1 MRKSISLHASVPR
14 NGSLSISTSTTHKWS
29 CMYNYTYNEIGMK
42 YLSKGTNQMS
52 INDTH
57 VHIAELGIWIS
68 KTADGILCMYDKK
81 MITRKRNQMIKS
93 NPADV
98 AKIDAAI
105 AAAKTAAES
114 VVYMMT
120 ESGEMVPIATK

>member
-1 MRKSISLHASVPR
+1 
-14 NGSLSISTSTTHKWS
+14 
-29 CMYNYTYNEIGMK
+29 
-42 YLSKGTNQMS
+42 MS

-57 VHIAELGIWIS
+57 IHIAELGIWIS
-68 KTADGILCMYDKK
+68 KPADGILSTYDKK

-120 ESGEMVPIATK
+120 ESGQMVPIATK

>member
-1 MRKSISLHASVPR
+1 
-14 NGSLSISTSTTHKWS
+14 
-29 CMYNYTYNEIGMK
+29 
-42 YLSKGTNQMS
+42 MS

-57 VHIAELGIWIS
+57 VHIAELGIWIN
-68 KTADGILCMYDKK
+68 KTADGILCTYDKK

-105 AAAKTAAES
+105 AAAKIAAVATKIDAAAAKTAAES

-120 ESGEMVPIATK
+120 ESGQMVPIATK

>member
-1 MRKSISLHASVPR
+1 
-14 NGSLSISTSTTHKWS
+14 
-29 CMYNYTYNEIGMK
+29 
-42 YLSKGTNQMS
+42 MS

-57 VHIAELGIWIS
+57 VHIAELGIWITKS
-68 KTADGILCMYDKK
+68 ADGILSTYDKK

-105 AAAKTAAES
+105 AAAKNAAAVGTKIDAAAAKTAAES

-120 ESGEMVPIATK
+120 ESGQMVPIATK

>member
-1 MRKSISLHASVPR
+1 
-14 NGSLSISTSTTHKWS
+14 
-29 CMYNYTYNEIGMK
+29 MK

-105 AAAKTAAES
+105 AAAKIAAVAGTKIDAAAAKTAAES

>member
-1 MRKSISLHASVPR
+1 
-14 NGSLSISTSTTHKWS
+14 
-29 CMYNYTYNEIGMK
+29 
-42 YLSKGTNQMS
+42 MS

-68 KTADGILCMYDKK
+68 KPADGILSTYDKK

-105 AAAKTAAES
+105 AAAKTAA
-114 VVYMMT
+114 VAGRVDHAKPT
-120 ESGEMVPIATK
+120 EEQVDHLAMAAAAYRDWLSKQ

>member
-1 MRKSISLHASVPR
+1 
-14 NGSLSISTSTTHKWS
+14 
-29 CMYNYTYNEIGMK
+29 
-42 YLSKGTNQMS
+42 MS

-68 KTADGILCMYDKK
+68 KPADGILSTYDKK
-81 MITRKRNQMIKS
+81 MITRKRNQLIKS
-93 NPADV
+93 NPSDV

-105 AAAKTAAES
+105 AVAKIAAVAGTKIDAAAAKTAVES

-120 ESGEMVPIATK
+120 ESGEMVPATVR

>member
-1 MRKSISLHASVPR
+1 
-14 NGSLSISTSTTHKWS
+14 
-29 CMYNYTYNEIGMK
+29 
-42 YLSKGTNQMS
+42 MS

-68 KTADGILCMYDKK
+68 KPADGILSTYDKK
-81 MITRKRNQMIKS
+81 MITRKRNQLIKS

-105 AAAKTAAES
+105 AAAKTAAVAGTKIDAAAAKIVAES

-120 ESGEMVPIATK
+120 ESGEMVPATVR

>member
-1 MRKSISLHASVPR
+1 
-14 NGSLSISTSTTHKWS
+14 
-29 CMYNYTYNEIGMK
+29 
-42 YLSKGTNQMS
+42 MS
-52 INDTH
+52 INNTH

-68 KTADGILCMYDKK
+68 KPADGILSTYDKK

-105 AAAKTAAES
+105 AAAKTAAVATKIDAAAAKTAAES

-120 ESGEMVPIATK
+120 ESGQMVPIATK

>member
-1 MRKSISLHASVPR
+1 
-14 NGSLSISTSTTHKWS
+14 
-29 CMYNYTYNEIGMK
+29 
-42 YLSKGTNQMS
+42 MS

-68 KTADGILCMYDKK
+68 KPADGILSKYDKK

-93 NPADV
+93 NADV

-105 AAAKTAAES
+105 AAAKTAAVAGTKIDAAAAAKTAAES

-120 ESGEMVPIATK
+120 ESGQMVPITTK

>member
-1 MRKSISLHASVPR
+1 
-14 NGSLSISTSTTHKWS
+14 
-29 CMYNYTYNEIGMK
+29 
-42 YLSKGTNQMS
+42 MS
-52 INDTH
+52 INDH
-57 VHIAELGIWIS
+57 YVHIAELGIWIN
-68 KTADGILCMYDKK
+68 KTADGILTTYDKK

-105 AAAKTAAES
+105 AAAKTAAAAGTKIDAAAAAAAKTAAES

-120 ESGEMVPIATK
+120 ESGQMVPIATK

>member
-1 MRKSISLHASVPR
+1 
-14 NGSLSISTSTTHKWS
+14 
-29 CMYNYTYNEIGMK
+29 MK
-42 YLSKGTNQMS
+42 YLSKGVNQMS
-52 INDTH
+52 ICNTH

-68 KTADGILCMYDKK
+68 KPADGILSTYDKK

-93 NPADV
+93 NPADA

-105 AAAKTAAES
+105 AAAKTAAAATKIDGAAAKTAAES

-120 ESGEMVPIATK
+120 ESGQMVPIVTK

>member
-1 MRKSISLHASVPR
+1 
-14 NGSLSISTSTTHKWS
+14 
-29 CMYNYTYNEIGMK
+29 MK

-52 INDTH
+52 INNTH

-68 KTADGILCMYDKK
+68 KPADGILSTYDKK

-105 AAAKTAAES
+105 AAAKIAAVGTKIDAAAAKTAAES

-120 ESGEMVPIATK
+120 ESGQMVPIATK

>member
-1 MRKSISLHASVPR
+1 
-14 NGSLSISTSTTHKWS
+14 
-29 CMYNYTYNEIGMK
+29 MK

-52 INDTH
+52 INNTH

-68 KTADGILCMYDKK
+68 KPADGILSTYDKK

-105 AAAKTAAES
+105 AAAKTAAVATKIDAAAAKTAAES

-120 ESGEMVPIATK
+120 ESGQMVPITTK

>member
-1 MRKSISLHASVPR
+1 
-14 NGSLSISTSTTHKWS
+14 
-29 CMYNYTYNEIGMK
+29 MK

-52 INDTH
+52 INNTH

-68 KTADGILCMYDKK
+68 KPADGILSTYDKK
-81 MITRKRNQMIKS
+81 MITRKRNQMIK
-93 NPADV
+93 AQAAAA
-98 AKIDAAI
+98 AKINDA

-120 ESGEMVPIATK
+120 ESGQMVPMATK

>member
-1 MRKSISLHASVPR
+1 
-14 NGSLSISTSTTHKWS
+14 
-29 CMYNYTYNEIGMK
+29 MK

-57 VHIAELGIWIS
+57 IHIAELGIWVT
-68 KTADGILCMYDKK
+68 KTADGNLSKYDKS

-105 AAAKTAAES
+105 TAAIAAARAVLES
-114 VVYMMT
+114 RDAQPLLDAYK
-120 ESGEMVPIATK
+120 SVPSMGISRNWEF

>member
-1 MRKSISLHASVPR
+1 M
-14 NGSLSISTSTTHKWS
+14 N
-29 CMYNYTYNEIGMK
+29 
-42 YLSKGTNQMS
+42 

-57 VHIAELGIWIS
+57 THIPELGIWVT
-68 KTADGILCMYDKK
+68 KTADGILSKYDKS

-105 AAAKTAAES
+105 AAAVQPKIDAAAVKTAAES

-120 ESGEMVPIATK
+120 ESGQMVPIK